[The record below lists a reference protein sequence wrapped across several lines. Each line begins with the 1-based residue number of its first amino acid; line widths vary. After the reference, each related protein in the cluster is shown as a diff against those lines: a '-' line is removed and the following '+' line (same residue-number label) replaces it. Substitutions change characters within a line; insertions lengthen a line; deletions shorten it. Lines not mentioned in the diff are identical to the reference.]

1 MTELSPIDALVIAVL
16 MQMKSNED
24 TFIHQNASNRL
35 PGTFLGYGLVLSFVA
50 FSIISSERRN
60 NFIVN
65 LHWFGVWFRCS
76 QAIAVYI
83 EPPVANVVHVVPD
96 EIIVARTF
104 HEFAASATV
113 KFLAI
118 RLMGLKSALAL
129 TRSLKQ
135 QQSICRVLYMA
146 KNRIPN

>member
-1 MTELSPIDALVIAVL
+1 
-16 MQMKSNED
+16 MKSNEN

-50 FSIISSERRN
+50 FSIISSEMRN

-65 LHWFGVWFRCS
+65 LHWFSVWFGYS

-118 RLMGLKSALAL
+118 RLVRLKRAL
-129 TRSLKQ
+129 TLTQSLKQ
-135 QQSICRVLYMA
+135 QSRPGSLHGLMIAL
-146 KNRIPN
+146 IE

>member
-1 MTELSPIDALVIAVL
+1 
-16 MQMKSNED
+16 MKSNED
-24 TFIHQNASNRL
+24 TFMIIHQNASNRL

-50 FSIISSERRN
+50 FSIITSERRN

-96 EIIVARTF
+96 EIIVARTL
-104 HEFAASATV
+104 HEFAASASV

-118 RLMGLKSALAL
+118 RLVRLKRAL
-129 TRSLKQ
+129 TLTQSLKQ
-135 QQSICRVLYMA
+135 QSRPGSLHGLMIA
-146 KNRIPN
+146 